1 MNPPLKYCNRGVEDT
16 EREEGWNEAR
26 KKKKGWAW
34 RNLERNKKYV
44 GQGESKIRIEEG
56 VKEQD
61 EKLSVGDFA
70 CVY

>member
-1 MNPPLKYCNRGVEDT
+1 MNPTLKYCNRDIEDT
-16 EREEGWNEAR
+16 ERERLKRSLQE
-26 KKKKGWAW
+26 KKGWAW
-34 RNLERNKKYV
+34 RNLEGNKKYV

>member
-1 MNPPLKYCNRGVEDT
+1 M
-16 EREEGWNEAR
+16 EG
-26 KKKKGWAW
+26 
-34 RNLERNKKYV
+34 NKKYV